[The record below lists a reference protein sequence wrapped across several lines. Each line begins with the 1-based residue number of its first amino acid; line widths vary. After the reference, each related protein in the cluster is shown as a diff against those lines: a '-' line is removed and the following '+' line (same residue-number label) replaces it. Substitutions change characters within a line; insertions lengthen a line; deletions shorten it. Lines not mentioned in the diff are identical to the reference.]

1 MVDISDIR
9 NIAVIGAGV
18 QGHKIAQVA
27 LMAGFDKVILNSRT
41 MQSIERA
48 VDQIINSKSVGLK
61 LLESKGLLKED
72 QTTEIL
78 MSKLVKETDLKK
90 AVQDADFV
98 IEAVPE
104 ILKLKQEIFKKMG
117 EFSPDE
123 TILVSDTSTMS
134 ITKIGESSG
143 RPERVMGMH
152 FFSPMGSTLIEI
164 TRGAET
170 SDKTMDIGYNI
181 AKRLPCEMGERMVIR
196 LEKESP
202 GFVVNRVIGTGE
214 VYFKWVIEQATKRG
228 IPYEQ
233 VDADVIKLMPMGC
246 CLMCDIMGIDTV
258 YNSMKYFAST
268 LSSDFAPSP
277 VFKNLIEQGCK
288 GKKSGKGF
296 YDWSKGKPIINRKK
310 KAGLMDVKIVAAI
323 HLNEGCKLLE
333 EGIVDNYEIIDDA
346 VSAGY
351 HIPGPFKVG
360 KRWYKRLSKLL
371 ESFAEKANLEYL
383 KPCDLMKSGEFRKM
397 SRSS

>member
-1 MVDISDIR
+1 MVDISNVR
-9 NIAVIGAGV
+9 NVTVIGAGV

-27 LMAGFDKVILNSRT
+27 LMAGFDKVFLNSRT
-41 MQSIERA
+41 IQSIEKA
-48 VDQIINSKSVGLK
+48 VNQIINSKSHGLK
-61 LLESKGLLKED
+61 VLESKGFLKEG
-72 QTTEIL
+72 QTTESLI
-78 MSKLVKETDLKK
+78 SRLVKEPDLKN
-90 AVQDADFV
+90 AVKETDFV

-104 ILKLKQEIFKKMG
+104 ILELKQNIFRKMG
-117 EFSPDE
+117 EFSPE
-123 TILVSDTSTMS
+123 HTIFATDTSTMS
-134 ITKIGESSG
+134 ITKIGQSSG
-143 RPERVMGMH
+143 RPDKVMGMH
-152 FFSPMGSTLIEI
+152 FFSPIGSKLIEI
-164 TRGAET
+164 TRGKDS
-170 SDKTMDIGYNI
+170 SDNTMDIGYQI
-181 AKRLPCEMGERMVIR
+181 ANRFPCERGERMVIR

-214 VYFKWVIEQATKRG
+214 IYFKWVIEQATMRG
-228 IPYEQ
+228 IPYEH

-246 CLMCDIMGIDTV
+246 CLMCDIMGLDTV

-268 LSSDFAPSP
+268 LSSDFTPSP
-277 VFKNLIEQGCK
+277 VFKKLIDQGYT
-288 GKKSGKGF
+288 GKKSGRGF

-333 EGIVDNYEIIDDA
+333 AGIVDNYEIIDDA

-371 ESFAEKANLEYL
+371 GKFAEKTNTEYL
-383 KPCDLMKSGEFRKM
+383 KPCHLMKSGEFRKM
-397 SRSS
+397 SRQS

>member
-1 MVDISDIR
+1 MVDISNIR
-9 NIAVIGAGV
+9 NVAVIGAGV
-18 QGHKIAQVA
+18 QGNKIAQVA

-48 VDQIINSKSVGLK
+48 VEQIINSKSVGLK
-61 LLESKGLLKED
+61 VLESKGLLKED
-72 QTTEIL
+72 QTTETL
-78 MSKLVKETDLKK
+78 LSKLVKEVDLRK
-90 AVQDADFV
+90 AVEDADFV
-98 IEAVPE
+98 IECVPE
-104 ILKLKQEIFKKMG
+104 IMKLKQEIFKKMG
-117 EFSPDE
+117 EFSPDH
-123 TILVSDTSTMS
+123 TIFASDTSTMS
-134 ITKIGESSG
+134 ITKIGEPSG
-143 RPERVMGMH
+143 RSDRVMGMH

-164 TRGAET
+164 TKGTKT
-170 SDKTMDIGYNI
+170 SDKTMDIGYKV
-181 AKRLPCEMGERMVIR
+181 AKKLPCERGERMVIR

-214 VYFKWVIEQATKRG
+214 IYFKWVIEQATMRG

-246 CLMCDIMGIDTV
+246 CLMCDIMGLDTV
-258 YNSMKYFAST
+258 NNSMKYFAST
-268 LSSDFAPSP
+268 LSSDFSPSP
-277 VFKNLIEQGCK
+277 VFKNLIDQGHI

-296 YDWSKGKPIINRKK
+296 YDWSKGKPVINREK

-333 EGIVDNYEIIDDA
+333 EGIVDNYDIIDDA

-351 HIPGPFKVG
+351 HITGPFKVG

-371 ESFAEKANLEYL
+371 ETFAEKANTDYL
-383 KPCDLMKSGEFRKM
+383 KPCHLMKSGEFRKM
-397 SRSS
+397 RRSS

>member
-1 MVDISDIR
+1 MNDISDIR

-27 LMAGFDKVILNSRT
+27 LLAGFEKVILNSRT
-41 MQSIERA
+41 MQSIDRA
-48 VDQIINSKSVGLK
+48 VENIINSKSVGLK
-61 LLESKGLLKED
+61 VLEAKGLLKEGESAKSLSD
-72 QTTEIL
+72 
-78 MSKLVKETDLKK
+78 KLVKEIDLKK
-90 AVQDADFV
+90 AVESVDFV

-117 EFSPDE
+117 EFSPDH
-123 TILVSDTSTMS
+123 TILASDTSTMS
-134 ITKIGESSG
+134 ITKIGEFSG
-143 RPERVMGMH
+143 RADKVMGMH
-152 FFSPMGSTLIEI
+152 FFSPIGSTLIEI
-164 TRGAET
+164 TKGAKTHNE
-170 SDKTMDIGYNI
+170 TMDIGYKLAN
-181 AKRLPCEMGERMVIR
+181 KLPCLRGERMVIR

-214 VYFKWVIEQATKRG
+214 IYFKWVIEEATKRG

-246 CLMCDIMGIDTV
+246 CLMCDIMGLDTV

-268 LSSDFAPSP
+268 LSPDFTPSP
-277 VFKNLIEQGCK
+277 VFKNLIDQGYL
-288 GKKSGKGF
+288 GYKSGRGF
-296 YDWSKGKPIINRKK
+296 YDWSKGKPVINRKK

-333 EGIVDNYEIIDDA
+333 ERIVDNYDIIDAA

-371 ESFAEKANLEYL
+371 GKFAEEANTEYL
-383 KPCDLMKSGEFRKM
+383 KPCDLMKSGAFRKM
-397 SRSS
+397 RRAT

>member
-1 MVDISDIR
+1 MVDINNIR

-18 QGHKIAQVA
+18 QGHKIAQIA
-27 LMAGFDKVILNSRT
+27 LMAGFEKVILNSRT

-61 LLESKGLLKED
+61 VLESKGHLQEG
-72 QTTEIL
+72 QTTENLLKNLI
-78 MSKLVKETDLKK
+78 KQADLKK
-90 AVQDADFV
+90 AVEDADFV

-104 ILKLKQEIFKKMG
+104 IMKLKQEIFKKMG
-117 EFSPDE
+117 EFSPDHA
-123 TILVSDTSTMS
+123 ILASDTSTMS
-134 ITKIGESSG
+134 ITKIGGSSG
-143 RPERVMGMH
+143 RPDRVMGMH
-152 FFSPMGSTLIEI
+152 FFSPIGSSLIEI
-164 TRGAET
+164 TKGKET
-170 SDKTMDIGYNI
+170 SDKTMDVGYKI
-181 AKRLPCEMGERMVIR
+181 AEQFPCERGERMVIR

-214 VYFKWVIEQATKRG
+214 IYFKWVIEQATMRG

-246 CLMCDIMGIDTV
+246 CLMCDVMGLDTV

-268 LSSDFAPSP
+268 LSSDFTPSP
-277 VFKNLIEQGCK
+277 VFKKLIDKGHI

-296 YDWSKGKPIINRKK
+296 YDWSKGKPIIDRTK

-360 KRWYKRLSKLL
+360 KRWYKRLSKHLGK
-371 ESFAEKANLEYL
+371 FAEKNDIEYL
-383 KPCDLMKSGEFRKM
+383 KPCHLMKSGEFREM
-397 SRSS
+397 HRLN